1 MRVKQCHKSPIWEWF
16 LRTIYGDYYCFTHM
30 MFFVVVATTHLLTL
44 QSWLGEPTVDLYAN
58 ILGSLL
64 QIGGVIN
71 QQRWWIIFE
80 QLFNHVHSGKPS
92 DRW

>member
-1 MRVKQCHKSPIWEWF
+1 
-16 LRTIYGDYYCFTHM
+16 M
-30 MFFVVVATTHLLTL
+30 MFLVVVATNHLLTL

-64 QIGGVIN
+64 QIGGVLN
-71 QQRWWIIFE
+71 QQRWSIMFE
-80 QLFNHVHSGKPS
+80 KLFNHVHSGKPS